1 MFTQEVDTA
10 ILADA
15 EEAYEIRKDL
25 QKGLHHV

>member
-1 MFTQEVDTA
+1 MFFQEIDTA

-25 QKGLHHV
+25 QKGIFG